1 MPSNINTKTCKTTGA
16 LYSYKNVVTAN
27 AKGARS
33 VVAADFNGDGFP
45 DLATASFKDHTVSV
59 FRNLGNDAYQDIGY
73 RFGPR
78 VVLTD
83 DAFGAWSVWAADLDS
98 DGDLD
103 IISVS
108 MNDDKIRWFR
118 NDGTGSFS
126 KEILITEKC
135 ICGMSVVAA
144 DFDKDGHL
152 DLLTSMMNSNTIAWY
167 KNMDGKGTFSTEKFV
182 DTDASKA
189 MDAIA
194 VDINNDGW
202 IDIVAYV

>member
-1 MPSNINTKTCKTTGA
+1 
-16 LYSYKNVVTAN
+16 
-27 AKGARS
+27 
-33 VVAADFNGDGFP
+33 
-45 DLATASFKDHTVSV
+45 
-59 FRNLGNDAYQDIGY
+59 
-73 RFGPR
+73 
-78 VVLTD
+78 
-83 DAFGAWSVWAADLDS
+83 
-98 DGDLD
+98 
-103 IISVS
+103 

-167 KNMDGKGTFSTEKFV
+167 KNMDGKGTFSSEKFV

-202 IDIVAYV
+202 IDIVA